1 MTDEKNTQNT
11 TPETAKPEPTLT
23 DPVEQSFAEAER
35 LAEQAEAAAADAPCC
50 EPKDEPCCDMP
61 KEEEAAAQAA
71 PKTEVPPQPQ
81 YQPPQYTYAAYT
93 AQQPQQSTPQEG
105 TGDYRPP
112 RYTEQYQANANNAN
126 YNYNNPQQTYYAPNG
141 QPQYGQN
148 YAQPYDPPQGTKSR
162 IAAGVLAIL
171 FGAFGVH
178 NFYIGKTGLG
188 IAQLAITIC
197 SCGTLAIVSE
207 IWGIVEGVRLLQG
220 TIYTDGHG
228 MKFVD

>member
-1 MTDEKNTQNT
+1 MTDEKNT
-11 TPETAKPEPTLT
+11 TPEAAKPEPTLT
-23 DPVEQSFAEAER
+23 NPVEQSFAEAER
-35 LAEQAEAAAADAPCC
+35 LAEQAEAAA
-50 EPKDEPCCDMP
+50 KDEPCCDVP
-61 KEEEAAAQAA
+61 KAEEAAPEA
-71 PKTEVPPQPQ
+71 PKTEVPTPPQ
-81 YQPPQYTYAAYT
+81 YQP
-93 AQQPQQSTPQEG
+93 TPQEG
-105 TGDYRPP
+105 AGDYRPP
-112 RYTEQYQANANNAN
+112 RYTEQYQANANNA
-126 YNYNNPQQTYYAPNG
+126 NYNNPQQTYYAPNG

-171 FGAFGVH
+171 FGVFGVH

-188 IAQLAITIC
+188 IAQLAITVC

-207 IWGIVEGVRLLQG
+207 IWGIIEGVRLLQG